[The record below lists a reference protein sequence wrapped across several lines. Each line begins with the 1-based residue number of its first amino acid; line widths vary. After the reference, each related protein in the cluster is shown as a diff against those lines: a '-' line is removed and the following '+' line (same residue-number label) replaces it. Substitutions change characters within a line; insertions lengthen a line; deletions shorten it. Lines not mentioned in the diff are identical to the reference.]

1 MCLVVLTEEE
11 SVAGRLQ
18 DIIWLA
24 RARTKREVG
33 NRRFGERV
41 WLWGLSEL
49 LKASAKS
56 ERYCTLKKNPRESW
70 AVGFI
75 H

>member
-24 RARTKREVG
+24 RARTKREVIG
-33 NRRFGERV
+33 VSFFFLEQVIGDLASGCGFGGS
-41 WLWGLSEL
+41 L
-49 LKASAKS
+49 
-56 ERYCTLKKNPRESW
+56 N
-70 AVGFI
+70 F
-75 H
+75 

>member
-33 NRRFGERV
+33 NRRFFFFLEQVIGD
-41 WLWGLSEL
+41 L
-49 LKASAKS
+49 ASG
-56 ERYCTLKKNPRESW
+56 C
-70 AVGFI
+70 GFGGSLNF
-75 H
+75 